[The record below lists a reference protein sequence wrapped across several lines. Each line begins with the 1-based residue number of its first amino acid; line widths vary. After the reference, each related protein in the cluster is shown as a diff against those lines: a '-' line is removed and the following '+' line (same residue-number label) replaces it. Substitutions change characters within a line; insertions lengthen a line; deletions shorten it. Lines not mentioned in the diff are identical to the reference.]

1 MVHKMGTE
9 TRRHQ
14 RETRRL
20 RHDGEGRGSER
31 SAPTP
36 PTPSPLPR
44 LPAGAPLSPSQVLQY
59 LEDAKD
65 FPADPRHPWHLIK

>member
-14 RETRRL
+14 RETQRL
-20 RHDGEGRGSER
+20 RHDGEGRR
-31 SAPTP
+31 NALPRP
-36 PTPSPLPR
+36 PLPR
-44 LPAGAPLSPSQVLQY
+44 LPAGAPLSLSQVRQY
-59 LEDAKD
+59 LADAKD